1 MTAPDTARPWLS
13 VVMPFYRK
21 LAEFERV
28 VALNAPYWSRPGIE
42 VVIALDDAADES
54 GLQRLLARF
63 PAVCWTLL
71 VNDRAH
77 AWRPPSCAINA
88 GVRHSAGRFVF
99 VHSPESAYVGD
110 APALALHA
118 AMQGERGVAVGRVG
132 FARFAALPAAP
143 QHASDA
149 ALAALFAQ
157 AVPDALYLRT
167 FYGSL
172 CCAREAFDA
181 VGGYDES
188 LAQWG
193 GDDDNFRVRL
203 EMAGWQLQACAELK
217 LLHLSFEAR
226 DGSEQFDPDNDWARC
241 TPASARANET
251 GSEKIGQTGRAWGFD
266 FTRIARKD
274 TALPQPTFQE
284 VVHEAAHGASHAAP
298 PWLRPTTVFA
308 MGSRLQCEI
317 CARMVHHEPVPH
329 FHCPRCSK
337 PAPQRLTARPL
348 IVCVMQLRNEA
359 QLLEG
364 CLSHLRPYVD
374 GFVLLDDGSSDDTAQ
389 IARREPKLLELL
401 SNPPVQP
408 HAWNERENRRRV
420 LESARAH
427 GAGWV
432 LSCDA
437 DERYET
443 LFLHNLPHIVDSL
456 SEAQLSCLSLAMRE
470 LWDAPDRFRIDG
482 PWEHKSRACLF
493 RLPQE
498 IGFANAP
505 ALHGPW
511 YPDAVARHGVMY
523 RSYYRLYHLKMIRR
537 EDRVARR
544 DLYRRLDPEGRLQPM
559 GYDYLAEEGP
569 ALRLAAVA
577 PGRGYA
583 LESLPRELAALLQ
596 GDPVEGPATASA
608 DESVDG
614 PPEGPADATSDRA
627 KSPR

>member
-1 MTAPDTARPWLS
+1 MTAPGAARPWLS

-28 VALNAPYWSRPGIE
+28 VALNAPFWSRPGIE
-42 VVIALDDAADES
+42 VVIALDDASEEK
-54 GLQRLLARF
+54 GLQQLLARF
-63 PAVCWTLL
+63 PGVAWTLL
-71 VNDRAH
+71 ANDRAH

-110 APALALHA
+110 APAIALHA
-118 AMQGERGVAVGRVG
+118 AMQGGRGVAVGRVG
-132 FARFAALPAAP
+132 FARFDELDAAPKPGAHAMPAAL
-143 QHASDA
+143 D
-149 ALAALFAQ
+149 ALFAH

-188 LAQWG
+188 LVRWG

-203 EMAGWQLQACAELK
+203 EMAGWQLLACADLK

-226 DGSEQFDPDNDWARC
+226 DGSEQFDHDNDWACC
-241 TPASARANET
+241 TPATARANE
-251 GSEKIGQTGRAWGFD
+251 GAERRAWGCD
-266 FTRIARKD
+266 FTRIARTD
-274 TALPQPTFQE
+274 AAALPPSPQD
-284 VVHEAAHGASHAAP
+284 AP
-298 PWLRPTTVFA
+298 PWLRPAPVFA

-317 CARMVHHEPVPH
+317 CARMVHHEPAPH

-337 PAPQRLTARPL
+337 EAPRRLTARPR

-359 QLLEG
+359 RLLEG
-364 CLSHLRPYVD
+364 CLAHLRAHVD
-374 GFVLLDDGSSDDTAQ
+374 GFVLLDDGSTDETAH
-389 IARREPKLLELL
+389 IARREPKLLALL
-401 SNPPVQP
+401 SNPPAPAQR
-408 HAWNERENRRRV
+408 HAWNERENRRRL
-420 LESARAH
+420 LECARAH

-432 LSCDA
+432 LACDA

-443 LFLHNLPHIVDSL
+443 LFLDNLNAIVDSL
-456 SEAQLSCLSLAMRE
+456 SETQLSCLSVAMRE

-482 PWEHKSRACLF
+482 PWAHKSRACLF

-498 IGFANAP
+498 IAFAQAP

-511 YPDAVARHGVMY
+511 YPDAVAQHGVMY

-544 DLYRRLDPEGRLQPM
+544 DLYRRLDPERRLQPM

-583 LESLPRELAALLQ
+583 LASLPKDLAALLQ
-596 GDPVEGPATASA
+596 A
-608 DESVDG
+608 
-614 PPEGPADATSDRA
+614 
-627 KSPR
+627 